1 MDKKIEIAKELGLFY
16 NRISPQVKDKS
27 LQYYF
32 SGSLAAMILGNAL
45 EIVELDLDDSN
56 QIIGEKRIIISE
68 EQREKIRTFSRKIG
82 SDIDVVNVNGDLFYG
97 SPVDDRPHIKN
108 VVDNVENIYDLMS
121 WQENSRG
128 TAYID
133 NLESERE
140 FSSHPVVKVITDEG
154 DVYVT
159 APPELLAHKLSETMF
174 FAEQLLKGKVFDIT
188 QKKYDKDIK
197 DISSLFYG
205 FYELYGDDYLER
217 VFKVLITKTD
227 GKFYITA
234 NEDPSVQDFYKQEL
248 FEKIKDDCLRVLE
261 NTDSK
266 TVVEFLS
273 FIDNLV
279 NMRQELLNDGLP
291 KKTR

>member
-121 WQENSRG
+121 WHENSRG

-217 VFKVLITKTD
+217 IFNALITKTD